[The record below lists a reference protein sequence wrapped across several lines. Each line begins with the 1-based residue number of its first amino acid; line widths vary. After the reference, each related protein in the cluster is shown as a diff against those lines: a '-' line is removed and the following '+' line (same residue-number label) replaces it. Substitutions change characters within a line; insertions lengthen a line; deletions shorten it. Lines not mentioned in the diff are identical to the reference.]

1 MKRLFFTSLLCIIS
15 VMATAQSKPQTGT
28 PYNVQHIVG
37 PTQNKIK
44 KMVEYSEGGTKTKYI
59 FNIDGTLAAQI
70 TMSEQG
76 NQEYTYQ
83 WSNGKLISI
92 NSSDGTRISLQHD
105 YKGNLIKESRK
116 YKCYELVIEYSYN
129 SDNLVTK
136 MVYEDFCY
144 DWIYEN
150 GELTTKSFSGID
162 HGSTCMYENGLIT
175 KSKGGYVERER
186 DYEATYR
193 YTFNEFNDWTTCIE
207 CCINYDEVNYDLIT
221 SIDYYRTIR
230 EFTYYN

>member
-44 KMVEYSEGGTKTKYI
+44 KMVEYSEGGPKTKYI

-144 DWIYEN
+144 DTNWA
-150 GELTTKSFSGID
+150 GLTPAEVIPEMNSLVE
-162 HGSTCMYENGLIT
+162 Y
-175 KSKGGYVERER
+175 SKGWKS
-186 DYEATYR
+186 DK
-193 YTFNEFNDWTTCIE
+193 
-207 CCINYDEVNYDLIT
+207 LI
-221 SIDYYRTIR
+221 SVPRKLV
-230 EFTYYN
+230 